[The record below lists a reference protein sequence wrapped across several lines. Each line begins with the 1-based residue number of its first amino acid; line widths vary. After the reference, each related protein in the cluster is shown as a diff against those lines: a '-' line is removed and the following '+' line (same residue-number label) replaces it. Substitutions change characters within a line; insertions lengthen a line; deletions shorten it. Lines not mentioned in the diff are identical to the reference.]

1 MEIFIRK
8 YEKDGSGT
16 HVILLHGFC
25 EDHTIW
31 DDVLPAFSGCELH
44 LVDLPGFGR
53 SQTKLPL
60 PLTIDWVAD
69 QVYENVIKP
78 LKTKPIVIGH
88 SLGGYVTLSL
98 AERYASS
105 IGGFCLFHS
114 TGYPDSEEKKQTRNK
129 TMDFVNE
136 KGVDEF
142 IRQFVPGL
150 FHSTFRREHP
160 ETVQKVVDLCA
171 KTPRLTIT
179 SYLSAMRDRPDRMQ
193 VLREFTGKKLV
204 VAGEK
209 DGAIPLEQSL
219 AMKEIVGEKNFF
231 LLENTAHMGMIE
243 RTGESI
249 EALQAFVMA

>member
-1 MEIFIRK
+1 MDLFVK
-8 YEKDGSGT
+8 KNGKAGSGI

-31 DDVLPAFSGCELH
+31 DDVLPAFSDCELH

-69 QVYENVIKP
+69 QVYEQVIKP
-78 LKTKPIVIGH
+78 LKTKPLVVGH
-88 SLGGYVTLSL
+88 SLGGYVTLGL

-105 IGGFCLFHS
+105 LGGFCLFHS
-114 TGYPDSEEKKQTRNK
+114 TGHPDPEEKKQTRNK
-129 TMDFVNE
+129 TMNFVNE
-136 KGVDEF
+136 NGVDEF

-160 ETVQKVVDLCA
+160 EAVQEVVALCA

-179 SYLSAMRDRPDRMQ
+179 SYLAAMRDRPDRMQ
-193 VLREFTGKKLV
+193 VLEEFAGKKLV

-209 DGAIPLEQSL
+209 DGTIPLEQSL
-219 AMKEIVGEKNFF
+219 ALKEIVGEKDFH
-231 LLENTAHMGMIE
+231 LLENTAHMGMFE
-243 RTGESI
+243 RTEESI
-249 EALQAFVMA
+249 EALQSFVKA

>member
-1 MEIFIRK
+1 MELFTK
-8 YEKDGSGT
+8 KSGKTDSST

-31 DDVLPAFSGCELH
+31 DNVLPAFSGCALH

-53 SQTKLPL
+53 SQVELPL

-69 QVYENVIKP
+69 LVYAQVIKP
-78 LKTKPIVIGH
+78 LKVKPLVVGH
-88 SLGGYVTLSL
+88 SLGGYVTLGL
-98 AERYASS
+98 AERYASA

-114 TGYPDSEEKKQTRNK
+114 TGFPDSDEKKQTRNK

-136 KGVDEF
+136 KGVGEF
-142 IRQFVPGL
+142 IGQFVPGL

-160 ETVQKVVDLCA
+160 ETVQEVVALCA

-193 VLREFTGKKLV
+193 VLKEFAGEKLI

-219 AMKEIVGEKNFF
+219 AMKEIVGEKDFC
-231 LLENTAHMGMIE
+231 LLENTAHMGMFE
-243 RTGESI
+243 RTEESI
-249 EALQAFVMA
+249 EILRSFVKA